1 VVFRE
6 YHGHVCTQ
14 RGGVDRRAAA
24 SQICAAGAG
33 TIEHHPLR
41 RDHRSADGGGVRGG
55 GRTHQ
60 SARVLEFLLRW
71 VSDGLPHRGTTIV
84 QSDGYPIA
92 LRYEWR
98 VRTEANF
105 A

>member
-1 VVFRE
+1 MYVLNAAE
-6 YHGHVCTQ
+6 LI
-14 RGGVDRRAAA
+14 GVPLHHRFALPAQGRSSIILCGAIIEALMAAA
-24 SQICAAGAG
+24 CEAVA
-33 TIEHHPLR
+33 ER
-41 RDHRSADGGGVRGG
+41 
-55 GRTHQ
+55 
-60 SARVLEFLLRW
+60 
-71 VSDGLPHRGTTIV
+71 TIV

>member
-1 VVFRE
+1 MYVLNAAE
-6 YHGHVCTQ
+6 LI
-14 RGGVDRRAAA
+14 GVPLHHRFALPAQGRSSIILCGAIIEALMAAA
-24 SQICAAGAG
+24 CEAVAERTSPPAFSSFYCDG
-33 TIEHHPLR
+33 
-41 RDHRSADGGGVRGG
+41 SA
-55 GRTHQ
+55 
-60 SARVLEFLLRW
+60 
-71 VSDGLPHRGTTIV
+71 DGLPHRGTTIV